1 MCSLG
6 VDLKRVVV
14 IKLFWIQEW
23 ITHIMIVVAST
34 TSGYPP
40 ALFEDPPQHDL
51 HWRLLSKVFTPRWM
65 AAIEPLTRQFCVR
78 ALDSLLGRTNSTSSP
93 TSVP

>member
-23 ITHIMIVVAST
+23 ITHNHDCSRFNYIRLRSGRVVDTMWKLIVGATFSGK
-34 TSGYPP
+34 TSGSMP
-40 ALFEDPPQHDL
+40 
-51 HWRLLSKVFTPRWM
+51 VV
-65 AAIEPLTRQFCVR
+65 I
-78 ALDSLLGRTNSTSSP
+78 GRGPSG
-93 TSVP
+93 